1 MCISVL
7 LYIWDIICFT
17 LFMTLLVEILVV
29 VTLKYP
35 PPYFTF
41 AIIIESLCHK
51 NKKESCPSF
60 SKNLFFGY
68 FNGSVY
74 FIVHLNFSAAQFLS
88 KKQTAEMSKLSNT
101 YSFFKVNPLN
111 CDH

>member
-35 PPYFTF
+35 PPCFTF
-41 AIIIESLCHK
+41 AIIIESLCH
-51 NKKESCPSF
+51 
-60 SKNLFFGY
+60 
-68 FNGSVY
+68 
-74 FIVHLNFSAAQFLS
+74 IS
-88 KKQTAEMSKLSNT
+88 KKVL
-101 YSFFKVNPLN
+101 PLN
-111 CDH
+111 YGHVANAKGGNVGCQRKDQGSCCSDRHEKKIDMKDAVNDDDEGDHDDTII